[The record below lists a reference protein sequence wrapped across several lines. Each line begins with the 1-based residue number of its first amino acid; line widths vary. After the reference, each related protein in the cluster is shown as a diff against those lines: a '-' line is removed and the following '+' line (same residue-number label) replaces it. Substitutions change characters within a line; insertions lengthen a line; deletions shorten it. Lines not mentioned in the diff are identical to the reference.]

1 MAQNQ
6 PATFVAIERLNLGN
20 INSVQK
26 FAQVKNSSHLCGAN
40 KLNVLHYA
48 KVLSNNKKA
57 AYGCKSRD
65 FSIYIE
71 LVSGDRLSFINSKT
85 F

>member
-1 MAQNQ
+1 MNKY
-6 PATFVAIERLNLGN
+6 TFLYEGHHN
-20 INSVQK
+20 ISEILCLK
-26 FAQVKNSSHLCGAN
+26 FCKSEKKSNLCGAN
-40 KLNVLHYA
+40 KLNVLHHA

-65 FSIYIE
+65 FSTCVE
-71 LVSGDRLSFINSKT
+71 LVSGDRLSFINPKT